1 MDFQTLPDLGC
12 ACASVRRAA
21 RLVTQ
26 LYSHEMG
33 SHLEPA
39 QFSLLSALSQQAGA
53 SQARL
58 GRALGLDK
66 TTLSRNLRV
75 LEKNGWIEPMVTG
88 DDHRERGYRLS
99 AAGRKVFDATKPGW
113 KRAQAKLRAA
123 LKPGEFET
131 MLRAFGRVAEV
142 ALAAQQNT
150 HQSTSQ
156 PGKKRKFT

>member
-1 MDFQTLPDLGC
+1 MDLKTLPDLGC
-12 ACASVRRAA
+12 ACAGIRRAA

-66 TTLSRNLRV
+66 TTLSRNLRL
-75 LEKNGWIEPMVTG
+75 LERNGWIEPVLTD
-88 DDHRERGYRLS
+88 DDHRERAYRLS
-99 AAGRKVFDATKPGW
+99 AAGRKIFNATKPGW
-113 KRAQAKLRAA
+113 QRAQATLRAA
-123 LKPGEFET
+123 LKPGEWET
-131 MLRAFGRVAEV
+131 ILETFGRVAEV
-142 ALAAQQNT
+142 ALAAA
-150 HQSTSQ
+150 Q
-156 PGKKRKFT
+156 PTKKRNLT